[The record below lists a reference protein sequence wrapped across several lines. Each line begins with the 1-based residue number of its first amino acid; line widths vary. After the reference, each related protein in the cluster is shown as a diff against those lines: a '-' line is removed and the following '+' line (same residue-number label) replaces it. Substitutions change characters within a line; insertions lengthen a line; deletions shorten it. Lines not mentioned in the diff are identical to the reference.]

1 MMGEWRYT
9 EILGWNIEYQ
19 DGGVKAMN
27 DDEGQIEVKQ
37 ATWIVIWQTRI
48 LTLMISMMNTNI
60 MTTMMMMIK
69 IMMMMMIKIMMM
81 IKVMMMMKLRLS
93 KQAEW

>member
-1 MMGEWRYT
+1 MGYGWDRISKVMMGEWRYT

-37 ATWIVIWQTRI
+37 AT
-48 LTLMISMMNTNI
+48 
-60 MTTMMMMIK
+60 
-69 IMMMMMIKIMMM
+69 
-81 IKVMMMMKLRLS
+81 
-93 KQAEW
+93 